1 MTRDFPKFFELRN
14 ASKII
19 FYSGVNYFAG
29 GWREVPGIAGQ
40 LLKSK
45 EKYILPN
52 EEIKAR
58 KGEITYLRS
67 HSSSLAGLGL

>member
-1 MTRDFPKFFELRN
+1 MSYELGN
-14 ASKII
+14 VSKII
-19 FYSGVNYFAG
+19 FYSGVNYFAV

-45 EKYILPN
+45 ERYIFPN
-52 EEIKAR
+52 EEIKAH

-67 HSSSLAGLGL
+67 HSW